1 MPSNGFESAIR
12 LVLRRRDADFADRM
26 IPVIFMLFVAPV
38 IGSFLGAM
46 AMRIPEERPVM
57 WARSHCESCGRT
69 LSASELVPIA
79 SFLWLK
85 GRCRNCGAAI
95 GAFPLAMEIAAIA
108 VVAWSATLEAG
119 TVVFLASCIFGWTL
133 LLLAAIDWRV
143 QLLPDVVTLPL
154 MLAGY
159 GDILSPPARPVA
171 RITLS
176 APLPDLPC
184 SRWLRGLYSRLRK
197 REGLG
202 LGDAKLLAAI
212 GAWVGWQ
219 GLPTTLLW
227 GSMLGL
233 LFAIL
238 MSLSGRRLQLTDR
251 LPFGVFLAA
260 GGWLVWLYGPLALMS
275 G

>member
-1 MPSNGFESAIR
+1 
-12 LVLRRRDADFADRM
+12 M
-26 IPVIFMLFVAPV
+26 IPLIVMLVAAPV

-46 AMRIPEERPVM
+46 AMRLPDGRPVA
-57 WARSHCESCGRT
+57 WARSQCERCGHV
-69 LSASELVPIA
+69 LSAAELVPIA

-95 GAFPLAMEIAAIA
+95 GPFPLAMEIAAIA
-108 VVAWSATLEAG
+108 VVAWSATIEAG
-119 TVVFLASCIFGWTL
+119 TGIFLAGCFLGWML

-143 QLLPDVVTLPL
+143 QLLPDVLTLPL
-154 MLAGY
+154 MLAG
-159 GDILSPPARPVA
+159 LAASFF
-171 RITLS
+171 L
-176 APLPDLPC
+176 PLGPWRDHAIGAAAGFVFLAVLA
-184 SRWLRGLYSRLRK
+184 WLYHRLRK

-202 LGDAKLLAAI
+202 LGDAKLVAAI

-219 GLPTTLLW
+219 GLPTVLLW

-233 LFAIL
+233 LFAIVL
-238 MSLSGRRLQLTDR
+238 SLAGRGLKLSDR

-260 GGWLVWLYGPLALMS
+260 GGWLVWLYGPLGFAF

>member
-1 MPSNGFESAIR
+1 
-12 LVLRRRDADFADRM
+12 M
-26 IPVIFMLFVAPV
+26 IPVLVTLLASPV

-46 AMRIPEERPVM
+46 AMRVPEGRPVM
-57 WARSHCESCGRT
+57 WARSACESCGHV

-79 SFLWLK
+79 SFVWLK

-95 GAFPLAMEIAAIA
+95 GAFPLAMELAAIA
-108 VVAWSATLEAG
+108 VVAWSATLGAG
-119 TVVFLASCIFGWTL
+119 TTVFLASCIFGWML

-143 QLLPDVVTLPL
+143 QLLPDVLTLPL
-154 MLAGY
+154 MLAGLLVSFLLPL
-159 GDILSPPARPVA
+159 GAWRDHAIGAVAGFVILAAVA
-171 RITLS
+171 
-176 APLPDLPC
+176 
-184 SRWLRGLYSRLRK
+184 WLYHRLRK

-202 LGDAKLLAAI
+202 LGDAKLSAAI

-233 LFAIL
+233 LFA
-238 MSLSGRRLQLTDR
+238 SLLSLRGRRLQLSDR

-260 GGWLVWLYGPLALMS
+260 GGWLVWLYGPLAFAF

>member
-1 MPSNGFESAIR
+1 
-12 LVLRRRDADFADRM
+12 M
-26 IPVIFMLFVAPV
+26 IPVVFMLFVAPV

-46 AMRIPEERPVM
+46 TMRIPEERPVL
-57 WARSHCESCGRT
+57 WARSHCESCGRV

-95 GAFPLAMEIAAIA
+95 GGFPLAMEIAAIV
-108 VVAWSATLEAG
+108 VVAWCATIGVG
-119 TVVFLASCIFGWTL
+119 TAILLASCIFGWTL

-154 MLAGY
+154 MLAGMTASFLLPL
-159 GDILSPPARPVA
+159 GPWRDHAIGAAAGFAVLALVA
-171 RITLS
+171 
-176 APLPDLPC
+176 
-184 SRWLRGLYSRLRK
+184 WLYIRLRK

-227 GSMLGL
+227 GSILGL

-238 MSLSGRRLQLTDR
+238 MSLTGRRLRLTDR

-260 GGWLVWLYGPLALMS
+260 GGWLVWLYGPLGFAF

>member
-1 MPSNGFESAIR
+1 
-12 LVLRRRDADFADRM
+12 M
-26 IPVIFMLFVAPV
+26 IPVLVMLFAAPV

-46 AMRIPEERPVM
+46 AIRVPDGRPLM
-57 WARSHCESCGRT
+57 WARSQCESCGHV
-69 LSASELVPIA
+69 LSAPELIPIL

-95 GAFPLAMEIAAIA
+95 GVFPLAIEIAAIA
-108 VVAWSATLEAG
+108 VVAWAATLGAG
-119 TVVFLASCIFGWTL
+119 TGIFLASCIFGWTL

-143 QLLPDVVTLPL
+143 QLLPDVLTLPL
-154 MLAGY
+154 MLAG
-159 GDILSPPARPVA
+159 LAA
-171 RITLS
+171 AFFL
-176 APLPDLPC
+176 PLPPVRDHAIGAVAGFAVLAAIA
-184 SRWLRGLYSRLRK
+184 WLYHRLRK

-202 LGDAKLLAAI
+202 LGDAKLSAAI

-219 GLPTTLLW
+219 GLPTMLLW

-233 LFAIL
+233 LFAIML
-238 MSLSGRRLQLTDR
+238 SLAGRRLQLSDR

-260 GGWLVWLYGPLALMS
+260 GGWFVWLYGPLGFAF